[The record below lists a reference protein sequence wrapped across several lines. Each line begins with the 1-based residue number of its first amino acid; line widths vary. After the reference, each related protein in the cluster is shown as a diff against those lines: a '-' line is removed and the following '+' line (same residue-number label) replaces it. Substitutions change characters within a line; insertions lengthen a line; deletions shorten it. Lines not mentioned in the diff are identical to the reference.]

1 MAHSI
6 DELLGS
12 GTLSEE
18 VRSSI
23 SEAWETKQ
31 AELREEVASELREE
45 FAGRYENDKA
55 QIVEAMDTMIGEVIA
70 KELEEFQADKAKV
83 AEDRV
88 AYRKHMSEHANV
100 LNDFVMETL
109 RKEINELREDREV
122 ADKNMAQLEGF
133 VLEQLT
139 KELNEFHDDKRSLVE
154 AKVKMIKEG
163 KQVIEQTKRKF
174 IETAANKVENILES
188 TIKTELTSL
197 KEDIQ
202 VAKENTFGRKIF
214 ETFAGEFMG
223 SYLNEG
229 TEVAKMNKSIDAL
242 NAKLDEANEIV
253 AQKEVQLA
261 ESTRKSRI
269 ATDNAER
276 KLIMNEMMAPLS
288 KQHKEVMNAL
298 LESTKTTNLQ
308 NAFNKYLPSVLN
320 EDTKTKTKTKNTKV
334 LSESSKEITGG
345 KTTVAEAN
353 VDANIVNLRKLA
365 GIQ

>member
-6 DELLGS
+6 DELLSS
-12 GTLSEE
+12 GALSEE

-31 AELREEVASELREE
+31 TELREEVAAELREE
-45 FAGRYENDKA
+45 FAERYENDKA

-88 AYRKHMSEHANV
+88 AYRKHMKEHAVV
-100 LNDFVMETL
+100 LDEFVMETL
-109 RKEINELREDREV
+109 RKEINELREDRE
-122 ADKNMAQLEGF
+122 AQDKNMVQLEGF

-139 KELNEFHDDKRSLVE
+139 KELNEFHEDKRSLVE

-163 KQVIEQTKRKF
+163 KEVIEQTKRKF
-174 IETAANKVENILES
+174 IENAATKVESILEN
-188 TIKTELTSL
+188 TIKNELTTL

-214 ETFAGEFMG
+214 ETFAAEFMS

-229 TEVAKMNKSIDAL
+229 TEVAKLNKAMDNLKSQ
-242 NAKLDEANEIV
+242 LDEANKAV
-253 AQKEVQLA
+253 AEKEVQLTESARKARVA
-261 ESTRKSRI
+261 EDI
-269 ATDNAER
+269 AER

-288 KQHKEVMNAL
+288 KQQKEIMGAL
-298 LESTKTTNLQ
+298 LESTKTADLQ
-308 NAFNKYLPSVLN
+308 GAFNKYLPSVLK
-320 EDTKTKTKTKNTKV
+320 EDAKPQKTKKV

-345 KTTVAEAN
+345 KANVAEAA
-353 VDANIVNLRKLA
+353 VDTNIVNLRKLA
-365 GIQ
+365 GIS

>member
-6 DELLGS
+6 DELLSS
-12 GTLSEE
+12 GALSEE

-31 AELREEVASELREE
+31 TELREEVAAELREE
-45 FAGRYENDKA
+45 FAERYENDKA

-70 KELEEFQADKAKV
+70 KELEEFQVDKAKV

-88 AYRKHMSEHANV
+88 AYRKHMKEHAVV
-100 LNDFVMETL
+100 LDEFVMETL
-109 RKEINELREDREV
+109 RKEINELREDRE
-122 ADKNMAQLEGF
+122 AQDKNMVQLEGF

-139 KELNEFHDDKRSLVE
+139 KELNEFHEDKRSLVE

-163 KQVIEQTKRKF
+163 KEVIEQTKRKF
-174 IETAANKVENILES
+174 IENAATKVESILEN
-188 TIKTELTSL
+188 TIKNELTTL

-214 ETFAGEFMG
+214 ETFAAEFMS

-229 TEVAKMNKSIDAL
+229 TEVAKLNKAMDNLKSQ
-242 NAKLDEANEIV
+242 LDEANKAV
-253 AQKEVQLA
+253 AEKEVQLT
-261 ESTRKSRI
+261 ESTRKARVAEDI
-269 ATDNAER
+269 AER

-288 KQHKEVMNAL
+288 KQQKEIMGAL
-298 LESTKTTNLQ
+298 LESTKTADLQ
-308 NAFNKYLPSVLN
+308 GAFNKYLPSVLK
-320 EDTKTKTKTKNTKV
+320 EDAKPQKTKKV

-345 KTTVAEAN
+345 KANVAEAA
-353 VDANIVNLRKLA
+353 VDTNIVNLRKLA
-365 GIQ
+365 GIS

>member
-1 MAHSI
+1 
-6 DELLGS
+6 
-12 GTLSEE
+12 
-18 VRSSI
+18 
-23 SEAWETKQ
+23 
-31 AELREEVASELREE
+31 
-45 FAGRYENDKA
+45 
-55 QIVEAMDTMIGEVIA
+55 
-70 KELEEFQADKAKV
+70 
-83 AEDRV
+83 
-88 AYRKHMSEHANV
+88 MSEHANV

-109 RKEINELREDREV
+109 RKEINELREDRE
-122 ADKNMAQLEGF
+122 AQDKNMAQLEGF

-139 KELNEFHDDKRSLVE
+139 KELNEFHEDKRSLVE

-163 KQVIEQTKRKF
+163 KEVIEQTKRKF
-174 IETAANKVENILES
+174 IETAANKVENILET

-229 TEVAKMNKSIDAL
+229 TEVAKLNKSMDEL
-242 NAKLDEANEIV
+242 KAKLDESTKVIAE
-253 AQKEVQLA
+253 KEVQLA

-269 ATDNAER
+269 ATDKAER
-276 KLIMNEMMAPLS
+276 KLVMNEMMAPLS

-298 LESTKTTNLQ
+298 LESTKTADLQ

-320 EDTKTKTKTKNTKV
+320 EETKTKTKKV

>member
-1 MAHSI
+1 
-6 DELLGS
+6 
-12 GTLSEE
+12 
-18 VRSSI
+18 
-23 SEAWETKQ
+23 
-31 AELREEVASELREE
+31 
-45 FAGRYENDKA
+45 
-55 QIVEAMDTMIGEVIA
+55 
-70 KELEEFQADKAKV
+70 
-83 AEDRV
+83 
-88 AYRKHMSEHANV
+88 
-100 LNDFVMETL
+100 
-109 RKEINELREDREV
+109 
-122 ADKNMAQLEGF
+122 
-133 VLEQLT
+133 
-139 KELNEFHDDKRSLVE
+139 
-154 AKVKMIKEG
+154 MIKEG
-163 KQVIEQTKRKF
+163 KNVIEQTKRKF
-174 IETAANKVENILES
+174 IETAADKVENVLES

-229 TEVAKMNKSIDAL
+229 TEVAKMNKEVSEL
-242 NAKLDEANEIV
+242 KAKLDEATKIV
-253 AQKEVQLA
+253 ADKEVQIV

-276 KLIMNEMMAPLS
+276 KLIMNEMMNPLS
-288 KQHKEVMNAL
+288 KQHKDIMNAL
-298 LESTKTTNLQ
+298 LESTKTADLQ

-320 EDTKTKTKTKNTKV
+320 EETKTITKTKKV

>member
-1 MAHSI
+1 MAHAM
-6 DELLGS
+6 DELLNS
-12 GTLSEE
+12 EALSEN
-18 VRSSI
+18 VKSSI
-23 SEAWETKQ
+23 SEAWETQ
-31 AELREEVASELREE
+31 INEARENITAELREE
-45 FAGRYENDKA
+45 FAQRYDADKA
-55 QIVEAMDTMIGEVIA
+55 QIVEAMDSMISDVIA

-109 RKEINELREDREV
+109 RKEINELREDRE
-122 ADKNMAQLEGF
+122 AQDKNMAQLEGF

-163 KQVIEQTKRKF
+163 KNVIEQTKRKF

-229 TEVAKMNKSIDAL
+229 TEVAKMNKEVSEL
-242 NAKLDEANEIV
+242 KAKLDEAKTIV
-253 AQKEVQLA
+253 AKKEVQLT
-261 ESTRKSRI
+261 ESARKIRI
-269 ATDNAER
+269 AEDTAER

-288 KQHKEVMNAL
+288 KQHKDIMNAL
-298 LESTKTTNLQ
+298 LESTKTSDLQ

-320 EDTKTKTKTKNTKV
+320 EEKQTKKTKV

-345 KTTVAEAN
+345 KAKLAEAN

-365 GIQ
+365 GI

>member
-6 DELLGS
+6 DELLSS
-12 GTLSEE
+12 GALSEE

-45 FAGRYENDKA
+45 FAQRYENDKA

-88 AYRKHMSEHANV
+88 AYRKHMKEHAVV
-100 LNDFVMETL
+100 LDEFVMETL
-109 RKEINELREDREV
+109 RKEINELREDRE
-122 ADKNMAQLEGF
+122 AQDKNMVQLEGF

-139 KELNEFHDDKRSLVE
+139 KELNEFHEDKRSLVE

-163 KQVIEQTKRKF
+163 KEVIEQTKRKF
-174 IETAANKVENILES
+174 IENAATKVESILEN
-188 TIKTELTSL
+188 TIKNELTTL

-214 ETFAGEFMG
+214 ETFAAEFMS

-229 TEVAKMNKSIDAL
+229 TEVAKLNKAMDNLKSQ
-242 NAKLDEANEIV
+242 LDEANKAV
-253 AQKEVQLA
+253 AEKEVQLT
-261 ESTRKSRI
+261 ESTRKARVAEDI
-269 ATDNAER
+269 AER

-288 KQHKEVMNAL
+288 KQQKEIMGAL
-298 LESTKTTNLQ
+298 LESTKTADLQ
-308 NAFNKYLPSVLN
+308 GAFNKYLPSVLK
-320 EDTKTKTKTKNTKV
+320 EDAKPQKTKKV

-345 KTTVAEAN
+345 KANVAEAA
-353 VDANIVNLRKLA
+353 VDTNIVNLRKLA
-365 GIQ
+365 GIS

>member
-6 DELLGS
+6 DELLSS

-31 AELREEVASELREE
+31 AELREEVATELREE
-45 FAGRYENDKA
+45 FAERYESDKT

-88 AYRKHMSEHANV
+88 SYRKHMTEHASV
-100 LNDFVMETL
+100 LDEFVMETL
-109 RKEINELREDREV
+109 RKEINELREDRESQ
-122 ADKNMAQLEGF
+122 DKNMAQLEGF

-139 KELNEFHDDKRSLVE
+139 KELNEFHEDKRSLVE

-163 KQVIEQTKRKF
+163 KEVIEQTKRKF
-174 IETAANKVENILES
+174 IETAAGKVENILEN

-202 VAKENTFGRKIF
+202 VAKENTFGRQIF
-214 ETFAGEFMG
+214 ETFAAEFMG

-229 TEVAKMNKSIDAL
+229 TEVAKLNKSMDEL
-242 NAKLDEANEIV
+242 KAKLDEAQNQVVE
-253 AQKEVQLA
+253 KEVQLS
-261 ESTRKSRI
+261 ESARKTRI
-269 ATDNAER
+269 AEDKAER
-276 KLIMNEMMAPLS
+276 KAIMNEMMAPLS
-288 KQHKEVMNAL
+288 KQNKEVMNAL
-298 LESTKTTNLQ
+298 LESTRTADLQ
-308 NAFNKYLPSVLN
+308 KSFNKYLPSVLN
-320 EDTKTKTKTKNTKV
+320 EDTKTPKQTKKV

-345 KTTVAEAN
+345 KSVEAEAS
-353 VDANIVNLRKLA
+353 VDANIVNLRKFA
-365 GIQ
+365 GIN

>member
-6 DELLGS
+6 DELLSS
-12 GTLSEE
+12 GALSEE

-31 AELREEVASELREE
+31 AELREEVATELREE
-45 FAGRYENDKA
+45 FAERYENDKS
-55 QIVEAMDTMIGEVIA
+55 QIVEAMDTMIGEVIS
-70 KELEEFQADKAKV
+70 KELEEFKEDKAKV

-88 AYRKHMSEHANV
+88 SYRKHMSEHANV

-109 RKEINELREDREV
+109 RKEINELREDRE
-122 ADKNMAQLEGF
+122 AQDKSMTQLEGF

-139 KELNEFHDDKRSLVE
+139 KELNEFHEDKRSLVE
-154 AKVKMIKEG
+154 TKVKMIKEG

-174 IETAANKVENILES
+174 IETAASKVEGILEN
-188 TIKTELTSL
+188 TIKNELTSL

-214 ETFAGEFMG
+214 ETFAAEFMS

-229 TEVAKMNKSIDAL
+229 TEVAKLGKEMNTLKAQ
-242 NAKLDEANEIV
+242 LDEQSKAV
-253 AQKEVQLA
+253 AEKEVQLK

-269 ATDNAER
+269 ATDRAER
-276 KLIMNEMMAPLS
+276 KLIMNEMMNPLS
-288 KQHKEVMNAL
+288 KQQKEIMGAL
-298 LESTKTTNLQ
+298 LESTQTEKLQ
-308 NAFNKYLPSVLN
+308 ESFNKYLPSVLK
-320 EDTKTKTKTKNTKV
+320 EDINPQTKKV

-345 KTTVAEAN
+345 KSTVTE
-353 VDANIVNLRKLA
+353 VTSDSNIVNLRKLA
-365 GIQ
+365 GIS